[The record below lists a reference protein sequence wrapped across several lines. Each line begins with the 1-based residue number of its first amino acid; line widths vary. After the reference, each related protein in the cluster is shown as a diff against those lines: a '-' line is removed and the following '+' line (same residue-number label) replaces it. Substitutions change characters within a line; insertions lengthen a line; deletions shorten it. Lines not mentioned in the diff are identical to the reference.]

1 MAAEFLTTQ
10 TTEATVE
17 QFGVTKEGVI
27 AGTLGAVTLAVWF
40 LILDLLQGRPLLTP
54 AILGT
59 AFFQGTEKLA
69 NVETL
74 PIVIDIVVLFTFA
87 HWLVFVLVGGLAAF
101 LLRQAERN
109 PNLGFG
115 ILLLFVFF
123 EIGFI
128 AVAMLFAQPILQALT
143 WPTILIGNLLA
154 AGSMG
159 CYLWRR
165 HSHLT
170 IHP

>member
-1 MAAEFLTTQ
+1 MAAEFSTTP
-10 TTEATVE
+10 TTEVTIE
-17 QFGVTKEGVI
+17 RSSITKEGLI

-40 LILDLLQGRPLLTP
+40 LILDLIQGRPLLTP
-54 AILGT
+54 TILGT
-59 AFFQGTEKLA
+59 AFFHGSEGLA
-69 NVETL
+69 NVDTL
-74 PIVIDIVVLFTFA
+74 PIVLDTVVRFTFV
-87 HWLVFVLVGGLAAF
+87 HWLVFVLVGGLAAV
-101 LLRQAERN
+101 LLHQAERN

-128 AVAMLFAQPILQALT
+128 AVAMLFAKPVLQALT

-159 CYLWRR
+159 VYLWRQ
-165 HSHLT
+165 HSHMT

>member
-1 MAAEFLTTQ
+1 MAAEFSTTP
-10 TTEATVE
+10 TTEVTVE
-17 QFGVTKEGVI
+17 RSSVTKEGLI

-59 AFFQGTEKLA
+59 AFFHGSEGLA

-74 PIVIDIVVLFTFA
+74 PIVIDTVVRFTFV
-87 HWLVFVLVGGLAAF
+87 HWLMFVLVGGLAAV
-101 LLRQAERN
+101 LLHQAERN

-123 EIGFI
+123 EIGFL

-143 WPTILIGNLLA
+143 WPTILIGNVLA

-165 HSHLT
+165 HSHMT